1 MFNYWRSYHFYHE
14 RPIRDYF
21 GYDSFAKNDK
31 PLSLIC
37 KTSNNRDVQMNICE
51 ERHSPQYKIIY
62 KGAKGCRHNHA
73 WLVCQSCMENK
84 KCFGDHEQ
92 ILSVIE
98 I

>member
-1 MFNYWRSYHFYHE
+1 
-14 RPIRDYF
+14 
-21 GYDSFAKNDK
+21 
-31 PLSLIC
+31 
-37 KTSNNRDVQMNICE
+37 MNICE

-62 KGAKGCRHNHA
+62 KGAKGCRNNYA